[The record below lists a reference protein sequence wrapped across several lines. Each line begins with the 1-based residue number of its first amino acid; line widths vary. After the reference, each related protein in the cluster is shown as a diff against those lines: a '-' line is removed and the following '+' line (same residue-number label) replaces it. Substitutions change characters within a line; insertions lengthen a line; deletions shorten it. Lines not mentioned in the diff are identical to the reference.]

1 MVIKNDPYHAQCFI
15 NGSRKFWCFMAILG
29 FLNTEFIS
37 NVEIEQNRTEQKEIT
52 ASESQL
58 LQTIF
63 LNEVDN
69 LKKWINPCRPFWIYS
84 EHS

>member
-1 MVIKNDPYHAQCFI
+1 
-15 NGSRKFWCFMAILG
+15 MAILG

-69 LKKWINPCRPFWIYS
+69 LKKWINPCRPF
-84 EHS
+84 